1 MAKYLRYSVLL
12 IFYLLLGNCVF
23 GQFPYLE
30 SFRNST
36 APGISFGGAPEAFL
50 TAKPGTAPDGGSIDK
65 EGEGFLRLTNNST
78 YQKGFVISNAEFPS
92 RNGFTV
98 IFEYYIYGGTG
109 ADGIS
114 LFLFDADVDSFNIGG
129 FGGSLGYAQITR
141 TVPPSAGV
149 SKGYLAIGLDEFGNF
164 SNPTEG
170 RQGGTGFIPGS
181 VTLRGR
187 GNGTA
192 TTPDNYAF
200 LTTSKIANYGFP
212 LTVGGS
218 TRQSDST
225 SAGYRRVYMDM
236 VPNPKG
242 GYNITVRVTRGGSP
256 TTTATVINN
265 FYYSEPAPSHLRY
278 GIASST
284 GAQTNYHE
292 IRNVFIDV
300 YQVDNLVAPVAN
312 NDAVTVCSGKQA
324 IIDVAANDVATNEGG
339 TINKSSI
346 DLDPTSA
353 GIQSTYTVDQKGTF
367 SFNSDGT
374 VWFTPES
381 AFDGAVTGYYTI
393 KDSYG
398 KVSLPATITVN
409 YSSVLPQ
416 PDAGKDTL
424 ITTLSPTA
432 TYIMRGS
439 NPLNNTGKWT
449 QVSGPNTAV
458 FSNIN
463 IQNPLVS
470 NLTGGTYVFRWSVT
484 TAAGCELFD
493 DVQININH
501 TPSAANDSITTSLN
515 AITTIPILNN
525 DTDPDGNNT
534 IDKGSVRIIFA
545 PLHGT
550 VSIDPVTGVA
560 NYRPNEGYSGY
571 DSFSYAVKDNFG
583 AESNQATVSIAVNVK
598 PEGTGDNTY
607 TSSETPVKISVLV
620 NDKGKTG
627 AIVLKHTDPA
637 NGIVV
642 VNPDSTITYTPTA
655 GFSGKDSFTYK
666 LKNKEGLESDPIT
679 VTVNVRPVGSSDS
692 RTTPVNT
699 SVSIAVKDN
708 DISKTGT
715 TVMPASTPLHGSIS
729 VNANG
734 IITYTPANNYS
745 GTDIFTYRLRAAD
758 GLESDAITVNIMVK
772 GVPEKAPDI
781 EADVSD
787 GKPTVITIPVV
798 PGSTVVIT
806 SPPKHGTVT
815 IDPVTGEVIYTPE
828 PGYTGPDDF
837 SYVIRD
843 PDGNESA
850 PGRVIIEVS
859 RPAKIGLAKALTS
872 MTKNAEG
879 SFNLRFTFTVVNYG
893 DHRINQLSLTDDL
906 AGVFPSATIT
916 VNSIR
921 SDGTLVVNDAYN
933 GSTNK
938 ELLLPSSY
946 IAARWKEVIE
956 LEVTVVLS
964 NEGGSYYNFAYIE
977 GVAEN
982 TGNKTEDQST
992 NGLSPDPV
1000 NSGDP
1005 APSELTPVKLVKQPL
1020 FVPGGFSP
1028 NGDGINDYF
1037 VVENAMGK
1045 QVSLEVF
1052 NRWGNRVYRSQNY
1065 QNDWNGRC
1073 TEGIHIGED
1082 LPVGTYYFI
1091 LVIDNKD
1098 KQVGYITI
1106 NR

>member
-1 MAKYLRYSVLL
+1 MIL
-12 IFYLLLGNCVF
+12 IFHLISSSYLF
-23 GQFPYLE
+23 AQFPYKE

-36 APGISFGGAPEAFL
+36 APGITFGGAPPAFL
-50 TAKPGTAPDGGSIDK
+50 TAAPGTGPNGGSIDK
-65 EGEGFLRLTNNST
+65 EGEGYLRLTNYGKN
-78 YQKGFVISNAEFPS
+78 QKGYIVSNAEFPS
-92 RNGFTV
+92 YNGLSV
-98 IFEYYIYGGTG
+98 IFEYYTYGGTG

-114 LFLFDADVDSFNIGG
+114 LFLFDASVDTFNIGG
-129 FGGSLGYAQITR
+129 FGGSLGYAQIT
-141 TVPPSAGV
+141 TTTPVSPGV

-170 RQGGTGFIPGS
+170 RQGGIGRVSGS
-181 VTLRGR
+181 VTLRGK
-187 GNGTA
+187 GNGA
-192 TTPDNYAF
+192 ALTPDNYKY
-200 LTTSKIANYGFP
+200 LTSVRTSTLNPSLP
-212 LTVGGS
+212 LTFGGNARQPDSSS
-218 TRQSDST
+218 T
-225 SAGYRRVYMDM
+225 GYRRVYMDL
-236 VPNPKG
+236 VPNPNG
-242 GYNITVRVTRGGSP
+242 GYNITVRITRGGTSP
-256 TTTATVINN
+256 TTVTVINN
-265 FYYSEPAPSHLRY
+265 FYYPEPAPANLRY

-284 GAQTNYHE
+284 GDQTNFHE

-300 YQVDNLVAPVAN
+300 FDVNNISKPNAL
-312 NDAVTVCSGKQA
+312 NDALTLCSGKVA
-324 IIDVAANDVATNEGG
+324 VLDVTANDVSPNAGG
-339 TINKSSI
+339 TINKASV
-346 DLDPTSA
+346 DLDPTVT
-353 GIQSTYTVDQKGTF
+353 GIQSTYTVPGKGTF
-367 SFNSDGT
+367 SYNSDGT
-374 VWFTPES
+374 VSFTPES
-381 AFDGAVTGYYTI
+381 SFTGNVIGYYSV

-398 KVSLPATITVN
+398 KTSDPAEIVVT
-409 YSSVLPQ
+409 YSPPPAQ
-416 PDAGKDTL
+416 PDAGRDTL
-424 ITTLSPTA
+424 VNTLFPNASV
-432 TYIMRGS
+432 ILRGS
-439 NPLNNTGKWT
+439 DPQNNIGKWT

-458 FSNIN
+458 FSNIS

-470 NLTGGTYVFRWSVT
+470 NLTGGTYVFRWSVS

-493 DVQININH
+493 DVQINVNH
-501 TPSAANDSITTSLN
+501 TPVAANDSVTTSLN
-515 AITTIPILNN
+515 TITTIPILAN

-534 IDKGSVRIIFA
+534 LVKSSVRIIFT

-560 NYRPNEGYSGY
+560 NYRPNEDYSGY

-607 TSSETPVKISVLV
+607 TSSETPVKINVLT

-627 AIVLKHTDPA
+627 SIVLKHTDPV